1 MQSLSR
7 RLRCC
12 AIRLRGNVDERTNV
26 KTLLFHFMVL
36 AVACIAG
43 CTTPGT
49 NRESKQSAS
58 IVDYLSPKAAHAPQ
72 LEQVTATLRPPVR
85 VGLAFVPGDPK
96 LRTLPETEKMKL
108 LERTKAAFS
117 RHAYIGAIEIVPSQ
131 YLQAGGGFANLN
143 QVARIFNVDVMAMI
157 SYDQVHFT
165 DSNSLSLLY
174 WTIVGAYVVHGNEFD
189 IKTMLDI
196 SVFDVASR
204 KLLFRAPGVSQIN
217 GGASWASYSERA
229 RAAQL
234 EGYQMATEQLIRQL
248 QTEMDTFRERLKS
261 ATDIRLEPQPGYR
274 VSGASK

>member
-1 MQSLSR
+1 LH
-7 RLRCC
+7 
-12 AIRLRGNVDERTNV
+12 GNVDERTNV
-26 KTLLFHFMVL
+26 KTLRFNFVL
-36 AVACIAG
+36 LAIACIAG

-49 NRESKQSAS
+49 TRESKQSAS
-58 IVDYLSPKAAHAPQ
+58 IVDYLYPKAVQAPQ
-72 LEQVTATLRPPVR
+72 LEQITAILRPPVR
-85 VGLAFVPGDPK
+85 VGLAFVPGDPR

-131 YLQAGGGFANLN
+131 YLQTGGGFTNLQ
-143 QVARIFNVDVMAMI
+143 QVARVFNVDVMAMI

-229 RAAQL
+229 RSAQI
-234 EGYQMATEQLIRQL
+234 EGYQKAVEQLIPQL
-248 QTEMDTFRERLKS
+248 QTEMDAFRERLKT
-261 ATDIRLEPQPGYR
+261 ATDIRMEPQQGYR
-274 VSGASK
+274 VSGAGK